1 MGPAPSHQE
10 GSLMPRR
17 SSRRLPPELPG
28 WAPLTGP
35 PRRPRVGRGG
45 WLLPLVAGCLIALP
59 FVALFAYLFA
69 TDPSSGLSPRSWFT
83 FGLAAAVGL
92 VLVVRGYRQGQLP
105 VWRTL
110 TEYVAVAALAALVV
124 TVPGPPPAATD
135 RPAIAVEQPGRGS
148 DRSQVRQE
156 ARSAPAEYQDQD
168 QAASLP
174 PVLRQVVEAAQWLA
188 GLWQEADRR
197 TPDQPTTDQERP
209 AGTAPPPSSPGGMP
223 A

>member
-1 MGPAPSHQE
+1 MS
-10 GSLMPRR
+10 RR
-17 SSRRLPPELPG
+17 SSRQLPPELPG
-28 WAPLTGP
+28 WSPLP
-35 PRRPRVGRGG
+35 ERRRPRVGRGG

-105 VWRTL
+105 VWRTA
-110 TEYVAVAALAALVV
+110 TEYVAVAALAALLV
-124 TVPGPPPAATD
+124 TVPGPPLAATE
-135 RPAIAVEQPGRGS
+135 RPAIAVQQPGRGP
-148 DRSQVRQE
+148 DRSQSQSRRE
-156 ARSAPAEYQDQD
+156 AQPVEHQDQD

-174 PVLRQVVEAAQWLA
+174 PVLRQVVGAAQWLA

-197 TPDQPTTDQERP
+197 TPGQPTTTNRERP
-209 AGTAPPPSSPGGMP
+209 AGAAPPPIPGGMP

>member
-1 MGPAPSHQE
+1 
-10 GSLMPRR
+10 MPRR

-28 WAPLTGP
+28 WAPLP
-35 PRRPRVGRGG
+35 ERRRPRVGRG
-45 WLLPLVAGCLIALP
+45 WLLPLVAGCLIFLP
-59 FVALFAYLFA
+59 FAALFAYLFA
-69 TDPSSGLSPRSWFT
+69 TDPSSGLSGRSWFT

-92 VLVVRGYRQGQLP
+92 VLIVRGYRQGQLP

-124 TVPGPPPAATD
+124 TVPGPPPAATEP
-135 RPAIAVEQPGRGS
+135 PAIAVEQPGRGP
-148 DRSQVRQE
+148 DRSQHQSQSRRE
-156 ARSAPAEYQDQD
+156 AQPVEHQDQD

-174 PVLRQVVEAAQWLA
+174 PVLRQVVGAVQWLA

-197 TPDQPTTDQERP
+197 TPDQPTTDRERP

>member
-1 MGPAPSHQE
+1 MS
-10 GSLMPRR
+10 RR

-28 WAPLTGP
+28 WSPLP
-35 PRRPRVGRGG
+35 ERRRPRVGRGG
-45 WLLPLVAGCLIALP
+45 WLLPLIAGCLIALP

-69 TDPSSGLSPRSWFT
+69 TDPSSGLSGRSWFT

-105 VWRTL
+105 VWRTA
-110 TEYVAVAALAALVV
+110 TEYVAVAALAALLV
-124 TVPGPPPAATD
+124 TVPGPPPAATE
-135 RPAIAVEQPGRGS
+135 RPAIAVQQPGRGP
-148 DRSQVRQE
+148 DRSQSQSRRE
-156 ARSAPAEYQDQD
+156 ARPVEHQDQD

-174 PVLRQVVEAAQWLA
+174 PVLRQVVGAAQWLA

-197 TPDQPTTDQERP
+197 TPGQPTTTTTNRERP
-209 AGTAPPPSSPGGMP
+209 AGAAPPPIPGGMP